1 MLNEFLVW
9 WLQQMRY
16 LLRNLVRDLL
26 PQRWRTGIGD
36 NVGALVVEPVA
47 DDEAVILRMGAGEQG
62 RFMLTPPG
70 LSAMRA
76 LLARLR
82 PKKCILLLSPDRL
95 LERTVSLPL
104 AAERDWPRVMGFEMD
119 RLTPF
124 AANEVFWNG
133 ALTRRDRNAGRI
145 EILLSL
151 VPRAPLER
159 LVGSLAEAGIR
170 PHALQAQMPDGQK
183 RVIALQHDASRRAI
197 WERRALVA
205 TSAICAVLAIT
216 ALALPFVQQFVAL
229 RDVEQRITALHADT
243 VQAEALRR
251 AIVAR
256 LAGSNAMAARRMQSS
271 DPLAVLA
278 AVTDALPDDTYLV
291 DLTLDHGRLS
301 ITGQSTAAAR
311 LISALAASPRLRNP
325 VFSAPVTRNE
335 AAHSDLFSIRAES
348 VP

>member
-1 MLNEFLVW
+1 MLNEVLVW
-9 WLQQMRY
+9 WLQQMRS
-16 LLRNLVRDLL
+16 LLRDVL
-26 PQRWRTGIGD
+26 PKRWQTGASD
-36 NVGALVVEPVA
+36 NVGALFVEPVA

-62 RFMLTPPG
+62 RFLLTPPG

-82 PKKCILLLSPDRL
+82 PKKCILLLPPDSV

-104 AAERDWPRVMGFEMD
+104 AAERDWPRVLGFEMD

-124 AANEVFWNG
+124 AEKEVFWNG
-133 ALTRRDRNAGRI
+133 ALTKRDRTAGRI
-145 EILLSL
+145 ELLLSL
-151 VPRAPLER
+151 VPRAKLER
-159 LVGSLAEAGIR
+159 LLACLAEAGLQ
-170 PHALQAQMPDGQK
+170 PHVLQAQMPDGQN
-183 RVIALQHDASRRAI
+183 RVIALRRDASSRTI
-197 WERRALVA
+197 WERRALVTA
-205 TSAICAVLAIT
+205 TSICAVLAIT

-229 RDVEQRITALHADT
+229 RAVEQRITALRADT
-243 VQAEALRR
+243 AQAETLRR

-256 LAGSNAMAARRMQSS
+256 LAGSNAVAARRLQSS
-271 DPLAVLA
+271 DTLAVLA
-278 AVTDALPDDTYLV
+278 AITDALPDDTYLV

-335 AAHSDLFSIRAES
+335 AAHSDTFSIHAES